1 MSKAKVAFDVGID
14 FQQVL
19 AAISRQIY
27 ETPLAFLREN
37 VQNAVDAIRIQA
49 LRDNLSSSDDRYV
62 IEITVN
68 GQECRIRDNGIGMS
82 EDDLRQ
88 LFWTIGASGKRN
100 EEARRAGCVGMFGIG
115 GFANLGV
122 CDKLTVISQTE
133 GSGVGTLS
141 WLSEEVIKAAGASIP
156 QVQTEESTDAGPRG
170 TLVIGRLR
178 SPPNVNELEQYLR
191 DFVRF
196 ADERVQF
203 NGRLMSRTAT
213 VPDELNALKVVSPPD
228 GSWEEGNLKIRG
240 TLYQESGHTLVATV
254 NALWV
259 DGNEVRLVGRIR
271 FENGP
276 IDVFK
281 RGFKLCATKVQT
293 QIGISG
299 PIDCDVL
306 SPTAGR
312 DSLDADSTALVARI
326 ASCLERIA
334 VEAVLESPELLAQHT
349 RIFPYINS
357 AGWSNRL
364 GNVDVML
371 ADGTETRLKD
381 VQTKSRNG
389 VSVFFGSQQKE
400 ALSQIMQARGNIV
413 VLLPSDRSKRRA
425 VQAFLETECA
435 AKPFSDLV
443 EIVEVYPNLDRFE
456 QVFLSELE
464 ANVSWRYDI
473 KDAVLTPAKVT
484 EDIPVFVR
492 ESKSSRNIEII
503 VDVRHSEITKL
514 RSLGISSLLYS
525 LIAAFCQEY
534 LGPTLRKHSPKF
546 FGSGALNVDLLAKKR
561 SELWVLIKDDVQTIS
576 KQAER
581 QVMRRSDVHTVRA
594 AASTP
599 DTPSVGEPSA
609 PRKAKILKIEGDSTF
624 ADILGYYMRL
634 PDAAVKAFG
643 DLIKECDSRGVVWAG
658 NKVMFVASDRMS
670 SAFQFEIRLDNLIVT
685 NNDAGQPCVEGARE
699 LVRPIQEMS
708 ESLYFPIPDVLE
720 SVLVPEGDEE
730 IRVEVSPGDWIDL
743 KGAHVWHA
751 KE

>member
-1 MSKAKVAFDVGID
+1 MSKAFDVGID

-49 LRDNLSSSDDRYV
+49 VREKIPSKDDRYV
-62 IEITVN
+62 IEITVE

-133 GSGVGTLS
+133 SSATGTSS
-141 WLSEEVIKAAGASIP
+141 WLSEEVIKAAGATIP
-156 QVQTEESTDAGPRG
+156 QVQTEESSDAGPRG
-170 TLVIGRLR
+170 TLVIGHLR
-178 SPPNVNELEQYLR
+178 NPPNVNELEQYLR

-196 ADERVQF
+196 AEERILF
-203 NGRLMSRTAT
+203 NGRLVSRTAT
-213 VPDELNALKVVSPPD
+213 ASDQPDALKVLSSPD
-228 GSWEEGNLKIRG
+228 GKWDEGNLKIRG
-240 TLYQESGHTLVATV
+240 TLFQESGHTLVATV

-259 DGNEVRLVGRIR
+259 DGNEVRLAGRIR

-299 PIDCDVL
+299 PIDCDIL

-312 DSLDADSTALVARI
+312 DSLDAESTALVGRI
-326 ASCLERIA
+326 ASCMERVA

-357 AGWSNRL
+357 AGWSKRL

-381 VQTKSRNG
+381 LQTKSMNG

-443 EIVEVYPNLDRFE
+443 EIVEAYSNLDRFE

-464 ANVSWRYDI
+464 ANISWRYEI
-473 KDAVLTPAKVT
+473 KDAGLTPAKVT
-484 EDIPVFVR
+484 EDIPVFIR
-492 ESKSSRNIEII
+492 EGNSSRNMEII

-514 RSLGISSLLYS
+514 RSLGITPLLYS

-534 LGPTLRKHSPKF
+534 LGATLRKHSPKF
-546 FGSGALNVDLLAKKR
+546 FGSGALNVALLAKKR
-561 SELWVLIKDDVQTIS
+561 SELWVLLKDDVQTIS
-576 KQAER
+576 KQSER
-581 QVMRRSDVHTVRA
+581 HVMRRSDVQTVRA
-594 AASTP
+594 AASRSAA
-599 DTPSVGEPSA
+599 SVGDIPG
-609 PRKAKILKIEGDSTF
+609 PRKAKLLKIEGDQTF
-624 ADILGYYMRL
+624 AEILGYYIRL
-634 PDAAVKAFG
+634 PDAAIKAFG
-643 DLIKECDSRGVVWAG
+643 DLIKECDSRGVVWIG
-658 NKVMFVASDRMS
+658 DKVLFVASDRIS
-670 SAFQFEIRLDNLIVT
+670 IALFNLRFV
-685 NNDAGQPCVEGARE
+685 
-699 LVRPIQEMS
+699 
-708 ESLYFPIPDVLE
+708 
-720 SVLVPEGDEE
+720 
-730 IRVEVSPGDWIDL
+730 WII
-743 KGAHVWHA
+743 
-751 KE
+751 

>member
-1 MSKAKVAFDVGID
+1 MSKAFDVGID

-49 LRDNLSSSDDRYV
+49 LREKIPSKDDRYV
-62 IEITVN
+62 IEIKVE

-133 GSGVGTLS
+133 GSPIGTSS
-141 WLSEEVIKAAGASIP
+141 WLSEEVIKAAGATIP
-156 QVQTEESTDAGPRG
+156 QVQTEESSDAGPRG

-178 SPPNVNELEQYLR
+178 NRPNLNELEQYLR

-196 ADERVQF
+196 AEERILF
-203 NGRLMSRTAT
+203 NGRLVSRTAT
-213 VPDELNALKVVSPPD
+213 ASDPPDALKVMSTPD
-228 GSWEEGNLKIRG
+228 GNWEEGNLKIRG

-254 NALWV
+254 NALWI
-259 DGNEVRLVGRIR
+259 DGNEVRLAGRIR

-312 DSLDADSTALVARI
+312 DSLDADSTALVGRI
-326 ASCLERIA
+326 ASCLERVA

-357 AGWSNRL
+357 AGWFSRL
-364 GNVDVML
+364 GNLDVML

-381 VQTKSRNG
+381 VHTKSKNG

-400 ALSQIMQARGNIV
+400 ALSQIMQARGHIV

-425 VQAFLETECA
+425 VQTFLETECA
-435 AKPFSDLV
+435 AKAFSDLV
-443 EIVEVYPNLDRFE
+443 EIMEVYSDLDRFE

-464 ANVSWRYDI
+464 ANVSWRYEI
-473 KDAVLTPAKVT
+473 KDAVLTAAKVT

-492 ESKSSRNIEII
+492 EGNSSRSIEII

-514 RSLGISSLLYS
+514 RPLGISSLLYS

-561 SELWVLIKDDVQTIS
+561 SELWILIKDDVQTIS
-576 KQAER
+576 KQSER
-581 QVMRRSDVHTVRA
+581 QVMRRSDVQTVRV

-599 DTPSVGEPSA
+599 ETPSVGEQPV
-609 PRKAKILKIEGDSTF
+609 PRKAKLLKIEGDSTF
-624 ADILGYYMRL
+624 AEILGYYIRL

-658 NKVMFVASDRMS
+658 NKIMFVASDRIS

-685 NNDAGQPCVEGARE
+685 KNDAGQPCVEGARE
-699 LVRPIQEMS
+699 LIRPIQEMN
-708 ESLYFPIPDVLE
+708 EGLYFPIPDVLE
-720 SVLVPEGDEE
+720 SVLVPTGDEE
-730 IRVEVSPGDWIDL
+730 IRIEVSPGDWIDL
-743 KGAHVWHA
+743 KGANAWHA
-751 KE
+751 K